1 MPGPKG
7 NKNALGNDG
16 GRPIVHDRQR
26 LAKELIEWA
35 QLPTSIN
42 LNGFCCTRNPPVSPI
57 KLSLFSSEN
66 EQFRE
71 ALQIAKAFLA
81 ERRERML
88 SEETL
93 HSKAYDMNA
102 TVYDYFMKEERMAQA
117 KYEADLKAK
126 AEQAK
131 YDLESLKQLSAVMD
145 QIKSTQ
151 SDK

>member
-1 MPGPKG
+1 MGVKG
-7 NKNALGNDG
+7 DKVARINEG
-16 GRPIVHDRQR
+16 GRPIVHDRER

-35 QLPTSIN
+35 KLPTSVN
-42 LNGFCCTRNPPVSPI
+42 LNGFCCSRNPPISPI
-57 KLSLFSSEN
+57 KLSLFSNEN

-102 TVYDYFMKEERMAQA
+102 TVYDYFMREERMAQA

-131 YDLESLKQLSAVMD
+131 YDAESLKQLSAVMD